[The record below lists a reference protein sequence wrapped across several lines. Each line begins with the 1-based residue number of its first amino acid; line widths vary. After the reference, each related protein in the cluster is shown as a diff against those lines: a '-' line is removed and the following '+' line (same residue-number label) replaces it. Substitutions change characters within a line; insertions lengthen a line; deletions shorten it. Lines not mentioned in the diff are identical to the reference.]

1 MDASA
6 PVTFTDVDY
15 AGTGTSGKTDATSF
29 GLHARAG
36 HRFLAGGGW
45 FAEPAFGIDTTWSDI
60 GDMEVGTANV
70 AFSNGF
76 SASGVL
82 EGRLGHVADIEG
94 GRLETFASAGLRE
107 SIADT
112 GAATFDGVEI
122 DPGSPGT
129 VWTYGGGVAYTADEG
144 HSGYLK
150 ASGKQGAA
158 TGFAVEGGV
167 TMAF

>member
-1 MDASA
+1 V
-6 PVTFTDVDY
+6 PVTFTNVDNVC
-15 AGTGTSGKTDATSF
+15 TGTTGETDVTSF

-36 HRFLAGGGW
+36 HRFLAANGW
-45 FAEPAFGIDTTWSDI
+45 FAEPTLGVDATWSDI
-60 GDMEVGTANV
+60 GDMQVGVASV

-76 SASGVL
+76 AASGVL
-82 EGRLGHVADIEG
+82 EGKFGHVAEIAG

-107 SIADT
+107 SFADT
-112 GAATFDGVEI
+112 GAATFDGVEV

-144 HSGYLK
+144 QSGYLK
-150 ASGKQGAA
+150 ASGKQGSAS
-158 TGFAVEGGV
+158 GFSVEGGV